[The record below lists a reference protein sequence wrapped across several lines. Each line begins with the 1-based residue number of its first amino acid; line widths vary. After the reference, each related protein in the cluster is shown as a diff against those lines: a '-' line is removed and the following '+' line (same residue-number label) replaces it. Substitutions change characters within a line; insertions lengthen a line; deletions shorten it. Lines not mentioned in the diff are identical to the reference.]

1 VFEARGKRKQCEEA
15 INETTARAKLEV
27 CQTHSMANIA
37 RNQKPK
43 TENPEKPEA
52 CGI

>member
-1 VFEARGKRKQCEEA
+1 VLEARGKRKQCEEA
-15 INETTARAKLEV
+15 INETTARARGMPDTFYGKH
-27 CQTHSMANIA
+27 CP
-37 RNQKPK
+37 KPK